1 MSEQKNKPTII
12 DIITEKARFWFP
24 PIVISWI
31 LWFSGIFATFLLSAA
46 KTNLD
51 NGIIPPITFGDA
63 VNALWAA
70 IGAAIA
76 VAIQYLDKKYT
87 RYGVNA
93 SNADEI
99 EMPTVTDAPEFDT
112 ER

>member
-1 MSEQKNKPTII
+1 MSEKNII
-12 DIITEKARFWFP
+12 EVIKDKARFWLP
-24 PIVISWI
+24 PVVVSWL
-31 LWFSGIFATFLLSAA
+31 LWFTGIFATFLLSAA
-46 KTNLD
+46 NTNLN
-51 NGIIPPITFGDA
+51 NGIIPPLSLSDA

-99 EMPTVTDAPEFDT
+99 KLPTVTEAPEFKQD
-112 ER
+112 